1 MKLKPGEILENVKAI
16 MLSYE
21 GMGVVKV
28 NDYSIFVE
36 NLLVDETANIIVK
49 KANTRFA
56 FAKVLKHIN
65 VSPKRI
71 KLDNEKL
78 MESGST
84 PIAMLSYKEQLL
96 FKENFVKYLFGRNIH
111 FENVTEILPNPKP
124 WGYRNKITVFCD
136 EINSKIVIG
145 LFEKNTHYIIEQT
158 SYDLAHPKLNEAI
171 LWLNNNINNY
181 LSLKNSTNNINSFT
195 FRYSES
201 SDEGLIIIN
210 ANKML
215 KIDNQLL
222 TDITNKFN
230 WIVNIIIN
238 IESKNNHKY
247 FALFNRKTS
256 ILDKIDNLSFN
267 LEWNSFFQINS
278 AQTNNLYNLLINNLG
293 LNNNDIVVDA
303 YSGVGTIALK
313 IASFVKTVYGLE
325 IINEA
330 VMNARDNAKLNNI
343 KNAVFYYGDVNK
355 TIFKIKK
362 NPNVIIVDP
371 PRSGIST
378 QFLET
383 IIKINPEKIGY
394 ISCNVHTMCRDIDYL
409 QNNGYKLIYLRPC
422 DMFSQTHHIECV
434 GVLIRK

>member
-1 MKLKPGEILENVKAI
+1 MKLKAGEILDNVKAI

-21 GMGVVKV
+21 GMGVVKI

-36 NLLVDETANIIVK
+36 NLLVDETANIVIK
-49 KANTRFA
+49 KANTKFA
-56 FAKVLKHIN
+56 FAKVLKHITI
-65 VSPKRI
+65 SPKRI
-71 KLDNEKL
+71 KPDNEKL

-84 PIAMLSYKEQLL
+84 PIAMLSYKDQLL
-96 FKENFVKYLFGRNIH
+96 FKEEFVKYLFGRNIH
-111 FENVTEILPNPKP
+111 FENVAEILPNPKP

-136 EINSKIVIG
+136 EINGKFVLG
-145 LFEKNTHYIIEQT
+145 LFEKNTHNLIEQT
-158 SYDLAHPKLNEAI
+158 SYDLAHPKLNEVI
-171 LWLNNNINNY
+171 LWLDNNINNY
-181 LSLKNSTNNINSFT
+181 QSLKNSVNNINSFT
-195 FRYSES
+195 FRYSEAS
-201 SDEGLIIIN
+201 EEGLIIIN

-215 KIDNQLL
+215 KIDNKLI

-230 WIVNIIIN
+230 WIVNIIVN
-238 IESKNNHKY
+238 LESKNSNKY
-247 FALFNRKTS
+247 FALLDSKTS
-256 ILDKIDNLSFN
+256 ILDKIDSLSFN

-278 AQTNNLYNLLINNLG
+278 AQTNNLYNLLINNLD
-293 LNNNDIVVDA
+293 LNKNDIVVDA

-313 IASFVKTVYGLE
+313 IAPFVKTVYGLE

-343 KNAVFYYGDVNK
+343 ENALFYSGDVNK
-355 TIFKIKK
+355 TIFKIEQ

-409 QNNGYKLIYLRPC
+409 RNNGYQLIYLRPC